1 MHDKRGQKQARKW
14 IVEGKKPKIGEE
26 IWKSTDPVDVALLK
40 VYEMCTEYEP
50 EKRASAK
57 EVVDYLEGVWR
68 QLE

>member
-1 MHDKRGQKQARKW
+1 M
-14 IVEGKKPKIGEE
+14 EGKKPKIGEE